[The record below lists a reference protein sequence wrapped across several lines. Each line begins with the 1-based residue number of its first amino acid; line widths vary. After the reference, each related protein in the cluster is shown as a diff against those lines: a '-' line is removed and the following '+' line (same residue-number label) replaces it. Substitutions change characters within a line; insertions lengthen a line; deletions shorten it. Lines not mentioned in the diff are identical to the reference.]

1 MGASLL
7 DAVLAETVDP
17 AYAQAAAARES
28 RAGEA
33 PAERRWPRG
42 LLVAV
47 TMALAG
53 LLLAVAWN
61 QAAASAQGRE
71 QVRAALIGDIDRESK
86 VSDTLSAQLET
97 MRTTV
102 SSTRDRL
109 LAATGVGQQ
118 ALDQLARAEQG
129 AAAVRVTGPGLLVTL
144 ANADQKATGDPVGG
158 SAVPDPRGQVRDG
171 DLQLVVNSLWAAGAE
186 AVSINGQRLGP
197 TTAIRFAGEAV
208 LVDFRP
214 VTNPYQVSAIGD
226 PGRLSRR
233 FLASPEVGAL
243 AVISKSFGLRFDFA
257 QEDQLTLPA
266 AGVPE
271 LRAARA
277 PDATSSALSPGS
289 ATPPSGAA
297 RSSGATPASGS
308 PAAPD
313 PTPGG

>member
-17 AYAQAAAARES
+17 AYAQAAAAREARLRDGS
-28 RAGEA
+28 
-33 PAERRWPRG
+33 AERRWPRSV
-42 LLVAV
+42 LVAV

-53 LLLAVAWN
+53 ILVAVAWH

-86 VSDTLSAQLET
+86 VSDGLSAQLET
-97 MRTTV
+97 LRTTV

-109 LAATGVGQQ
+109 LAATGVGQE
-118 ALDQLARAEQG
+118 ALDRLARAEQG
-129 AAAVRVTGPGLLVTL
+129 AAAVPVTGPGLLVTL

-214 VTNPYQVSAIGD
+214 VTNPYQVSAIGN
-226 PGRLSRR
+226 PGTLSRR

-257 QEDQLTLPA
+257 QEDQLNLPA
-266 AGVPE
+266 ASVPE
-271 LRAARA
+271 LRAAGV
-277 PDATSSALSPGS
+277 PESALSAPSSGS
-289 ATPPSGAA
+289 SAA
-297 RSSGATPASGS
+297 ASSGATPASGS
-308 PAAPD
+308 PAAPST
-313 PTPGG
+313 TPGG

>member
-17 AYAQAAAARES
+17 AYAQATAAREARLRDGS
-28 RAGEA
+28 
-33 PAERRWPRG
+33 AERRWPRG

-53 LLLAVAWN
+53 ILAAVAWHQS
-61 QAAASAQGRE
+61 QATAQGRE
-71 QVRAALIGDIDRESK
+71 QVRSALIGDIDRESK
-86 VSDTLSAQLET
+86 VSDGLSAQLET
-97 MRTTV
+97 LRTTV
-102 SSTRDRL
+102 SNTRDRL
-109 LAATGVGQQ
+109 LATTGVGQE

-129 AAAVRVTGPGLLVTL
+129 AAAVPVTGPGLLVTL
-144 ANADQKATGDPVGG
+144 ANADQKATADPVGG

-226 PGRLSRR
+226 PGTLSRR

-257 QEDQLTLPA
+257 QEDQLNLPA
-266 AGVPE
+266 ASVPE
-271 LRAARA
+271 LRAAGVPEPVPSA
-277 PDATSSALSPGS
+277 PS
-289 ATPPSGAA
+289 SGASSG
-297 RSSGATPASGS
+297 SSGATPASGS
-308 PAAPD
+308 PAVPD